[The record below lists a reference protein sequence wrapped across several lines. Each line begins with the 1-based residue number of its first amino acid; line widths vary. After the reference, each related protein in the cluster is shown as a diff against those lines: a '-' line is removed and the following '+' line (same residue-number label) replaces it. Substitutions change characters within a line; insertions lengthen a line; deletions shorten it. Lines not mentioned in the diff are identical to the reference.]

1 MNSTIL
7 VLTLRQLLGKRRA
20 LFMIVIAALPV
31 VVTVIFRLAD
41 PDVSPQRWTANRL
54 LAGLIIHLLQ
64 PLTTLVFGATAL
76 GMEIEDGTI
85 VYLLAK
91 PLRRFDV
98 IVSKLTAAWLPAAA
112 LLTLSTIVSTI
123 IALGSDNSSILIGFT
138 IAIVL
143 GSLVYCCIFLA
154 LSVFTNHAL
163 IAGLIVIGVE
173 LLTVVLSVDVLGVF
187 MSVIPIVLAV
197 GWLMLRVWAF
207 ANNGIFFSNKL
218 NIRSFPLVAPHL
230 GLAPV
235 PVEATSTVPLTTTT
249 VEEPAATTNA
259 LHIASDA
266 PLNPLDP
273 PAAVIAIT
281 PNVSEP
287 GAP

>member
-1 MNSTIL
+1 MNSTIF

-20 LFMIVIAALPV
+20 LFMIAIAALPV
-31 VVTVIFRLAD
+31 VVAVIFRLAD

-54 LAGLIIHLLQ
+54 LGDLMIPLLQ
-64 PLTTLVFGATAL
+64 PLTTLVFGTTAL

-112 LLTLSTIVSTI
+112 LLALSTIVSTI

-163 IAGLIVIGVE
+163 IAGLIYVFLWEGVVTD
-173 LLTVVLSVDVLGVF
+173 LFTGTRYISVRQYTLGVADLIAETTRRTF
-187 MSVIPIVLAV
+187 RADIGGAPALVLMAIVGVAALTLAV
-197 GWLMLRVWAF
+197 RRLSRF
-207 ANNGIFFSNKL
+207 E
-218 NIRSFPLVAPHL
+218 IR
-230 GLAPV
+230 
-235 PVEATSTVPLTTTT
+235 
-249 VEEPAATTNA
+249 TNA
-259 LHIASDA
+259 
-266 PLNPLDP
+266 
-273 PAAVIAIT
+273 
-281 PNVSEP
+281 
-287 GAP
+287 

>member
-31 VVTVIFRLAD
+31 LVALIFRLTD

-54 LAGLIIHLLQ
+54 LAGLMIPLLQ
-64 PLTTLVFGATAL
+64 PLTTLVFGTTAL

-98 IVSKLTAAWLPAAA
+98 IISKLTAAWLPAAA
-112 LLTLSTIVSTI
+112 LLALSTIVSTI
-123 IALGSDNSSILIGFT
+123 IALGNDNSSILIGFT

-163 IAGLIVIGVE
+163 IAGLIYVFLWEGVVTE
-173 LLTVVLSVDVLGVF
+173 LFTGTRYISVRHYTLGVADLIAKTTRRTF
-187 MSVIPIVLAV
+187 RADIDGTVALVLMAIVGVAALVLAV
-197 GWLMLRVWAF
+197 RRLSRF
-207 ANNGIFFSNKL
+207 E
-218 NIRSFPLVAPHL
+218 IR
-230 GLAPV
+230 
-235 PVEATSTVPLTTTT
+235 
-249 VEEPAATTNA
+249 TN
-259 LHIASDA
+259 
-266 PLNPLDP
+266 
-273 PAAVIAIT
+273 V
-281 PNVSEP
+281 
-287 GAP
+287 